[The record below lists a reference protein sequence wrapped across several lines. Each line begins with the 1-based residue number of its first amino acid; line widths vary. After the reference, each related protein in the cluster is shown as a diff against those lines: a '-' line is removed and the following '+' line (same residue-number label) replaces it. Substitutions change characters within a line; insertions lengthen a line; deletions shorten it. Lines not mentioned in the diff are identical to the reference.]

1 MLKRLII
8 ALIATLAF
16 SAENGEKM
24 SEIYL
29 AGGCFWGLEGYF
41 ERIKG
46 VKQTQVGYAN
56 GNSEVTDYQSLK
68 KTDHAETLKLV
79 FDENELSL
87 NDILAHFWRVI
98 DPYSVN
104 KQGNDVGRQYRSGV
118 YFANEAQQQKI
129 AEFFKKK
136 QEQDK
141 NKKIAVEILPLA
153 HFIVAEDYHQ
163 KYLDKNPNG
172 YCHIDLSLASKPLND
187 DSTFKVPSKDELKT
201 MLSPLAYEV
210 TQNKATERAFSSELD
225 KNFKKCIYVDVT
237 TKKPL
242 FSSTDKF
249 DSGCGWPSFSKPI
262 DEEVLKYTRDFSHG
276 MSRIEVTSKLGGAH
290 LGHVFDDGPK
300 DKGGLRYCINGVS
313 LEFIP
318 FEEMDEKGYGE
329 YKKFVQ

>member
-1 MLKRLII
+1 MFKKLII
-8 ALIATLAF
+8 AFIATLAF
-16 SAENGEKM
+16 SVENGEKM

-41 ERIKG
+41 GRIEG
-46 VKQTQVGYAN
+46 TVQTRVGYAN
-56 GNSEVTDYQSLK
+56 GNSEITDYHSLK

-79 FDENELSL
+79 FDENKLSL
-87 NDILAHFWRVI
+87 NEVLAHFWRVI
-98 DPYSVN
+98 DPYSIN
-104 KQGNDVGRQYRSGV
+104 KQGNDIGRQYRSGV
-118 YFANEAQQQKI
+118 YFTSQEQEKAVR
-129 AEFFKKK
+129 EFFEKK

-141 NKKIAVEILPLA
+141 NKKIAVEIAPLA
-153 HFIVAEDYHQ
+153 HFIVAEEYHQ

-172 YCHIDLSLASKPLND
+172 YCHIDLNLASKPLSD
-187 DSTFKVPSKDELKT
+187 DSAFKVPSKDQLKA

-210 TQNKATERAFSSELD
+210 TQNKATERAFTSELD
-225 KNFKKCIYVDVT
+225 KNFKKGIYVDVT

-262 DEEVLKYTRDFSHG
+262 DEEVLNYERDLSHG
-276 MSRIEVTSKLGGAH
+276 MIRTEVTSRLGGAH

-318 FEEMDEKGYGE
+318 LEEMDEKGYVE
-329 YKKFVQ
+329 YKKFVK

>member
-1 MLKRLII
+1 MFKRLII

-87 NDILAHFWRVI
+87 NDVLAHFWRVI

-118 YFANEAQQQKI
+118 YFTNEAQQQKI
-129 AEFFKKK
+129 AEFFEKK

-172 YCHIDLSLASKPLND
+172 YCHIDLNLASKPLND

-225 KNFKKCIYVDVT
+225 KNFKKGIYVDVT